1 MYNLKLL
8 IGIDIGATWTRVAL
22 SKPSGEVLSRTS
34 FKTPRS
40 GGRRTVAEAIIDE
53 VKRSLSKHL
62 HNVEAIGVGT
72 IGPLD
77 LSSGIVFNAANL
89 PIKTFDVAQPLMEEL
104 GKPVIMANDCTAAV
118 WGEYVFGVG
127 KNVENLIYVTI
138 STGIGGGVIVD
149 GNLLVGKSGN
159 AHEIG
164 HIVVDASG
172 KMTCGCGGR
181 GHWEAYSSGANMP
194 RLASRLI
201 EEWSLSNL
209 EKMSKVYESYTSNNL
224 SPELIYAEA
233 KNNDLLALRILL
245 EVNKYNAAG
254 FESIINTYDPEL
266 ITIGGSIAL
275 NNPELVIE
283 PIVSYL
289 KNTKGLLT
297 QFPSIRQTELGG
309 DIVLIGAIALAAM
322 PPRNLLKRLKYLSE
336 K

>member
-1 MYNLKLL
+1 MKLL
-8 IGIDIGATWTRVAL
+8 IGIDIGATWIRIAL
-22 SKPSGEVLSRTS
+22 SKPSGEIISRTS

-53 VKRSLSKHL
+53 VRRSLSEHL
-62 HNVEAIGVGT
+62 PNVEAIGVGT

-77 LSSGIVFNAANL
+77 LSSGVVFNAANL

-104 GKPVIMANDCTAAV
+104 GRPVIMANDCAAAV
-118 WGEYVFGVG
+118 WGEYIFGAG

-138 STGIGGGVIVD
+138 STGIGGGIIVD
-149 GNLLVGKSGN
+149 GSLLVGKSGN

-181 GHWEAYSSGANMP
+181 GHWEAYSSGANIP

-201 EEWSLSNL
+201 EEWPLSSL
-209 EKMSKVYESYTSNNL
+209 EKMSKIYEAYASNSL

-233 KNNDLLALRILL
+233 KNNDPLALKILS

-275 NNPELVIE
+275 NNPELVVK

-289 KNTKGLLT
+289 KSTKGLLT
-297 QFPSIRQTELGG
+297 QPPDIRLTELRG
-309 DIVLIGAIALAAM
+309 DAVIIGAIALAAM
-322 PPRNLLKRLKYLSE
+322 PPQCLLKKLKYLS
-336 K
+336 KK